1 MYHPPHSPQGF
12 ASALEKPVLSRYIPR
27 TMNEKLTTDK
37 AMILARGLG
46 TRMQKQADG
55 VKLDAATADLAAKG
69 AKGLIT
75 VRAGRPFLDYSL
87 QALMD
92 TGIRDFCLVVAP
104 GTSALRSYY
113 EAVGE
118 SLPNGRISFAVQD
131 EPLGTAHA
139 VSSGRQWADGK
150 PFIVVNCDNFYTSA
164 AIGALITAPAPAT
177 VAFEREALITNSNIP
192 AERIRRFA
200 VIDFEQSGRLRRII
214 EKPDNPD
221 DYALDG
227 KLYLSMNC
235 FCFTAEIFDACDAI
249 EPNPVRGEYELPTAV
264 QYTIEQMG
272 LTYQA
277 VKCTEGVLDMTGR
290 GDIESVRRLLADHEV
305 RFDAPAQSENM

>member
-1 MYHPPHSPQGF
+1 M
-12 ASALEKPVLSRYIPR
+12 
-27 TMNEKLTTDK
+27 TDKLTTDK

-55 VKLDAATADLAAKG
+55 VQLDAATAELAARG
-69 AKGLIT
+69 AKGLIS
-75 VRAGRPFLDYSL
+75 VGAGRPFLDYSL

-92 TGIRDFCLVVAP
+92 AGIRDFCLVVAP
-104 GTSALRSYY
+104 GKSALRSYY

-118 SLPNGRISFAVQD
+118 SLPDSRISFAVQD

-150 PFIVVNCDNFYTSA
+150 PFIVINCDNFYTPA
-164 AIGALITAPAPAT
+164 AIRALIATPAPAT
-177 VAFEREALITNSNIP
+177 VAFEREALIANSNIP

-200 VIDFEQSGRLRRII
+200 VIDFDQSGCLRRIV

-221 DYALDG
+221 DYAHDG
-227 KLYLSMNC
+227 KLYVSMNC
-235 FCFTAEIFDACDAI
+235 FGFTADIFDACDAI
-249 EPNPVRGEYELPTAV
+249 EPNPVRKEYELPTAV
-264 QYTIEQMG
+264 QYTIEQMH

-277 VKCTEGVLDMTGR
+277 VKCVEGVLDMTGR
-290 GDIESVRRLLADHEV
+290 DDIESVRRLLADYEV
-305 RFDAPAQSENM
+305 RFGAPAQSENV